1 MSNLIPDNIRYSTI
15 KTVKTLPVDVFLEN
29 FYDFEFTSRK
39 CSKCSMYG
47 KRWSCPSFDEDMS
60 SYWKRFC
67 TIELIHLKVI
77 LDEDLINERFSEK
90 QIYTILHNT
99 LFRQKKL
106 LISKLE
112 EDNRDYLST
121 GYCNICK
128 QCSKENNLSCRFPD
142 MKKYS
147 IESVG
152 GLVTKISS
160 QLFDS
165 PIRWID
171 MENGILPE
179 YLTLVMAVLY

>member
-1 MSNLIPDNIRYSTI
+1 
-15 KTVKTLPVDVFLEN
+15 
-29 FYDFEFTSRK
+29 
-39 CSKCSMYG
+39 
-47 KRWSCPSFDEDMS
+47 
-60 SYWKRFC
+60 
-67 TIELIHLKVI
+67 
-77 LDEDLINERFSEK
+77 
-90 QIYTILHNT
+90 
-99 LFRQKKL
+99 
-106 LISKLE
+106 
-112 EDNRDYLST
+112 
-121 GYCNICK
+121 
-128 QCSKENNLSCRFPD
+128 